1 MKIKKYISLLLA
13 VLCICPALAATV
25 RASQAESGTADN
37 AASDKIIPTGYS
49 IPADEDMT
57 IRCRNA
63 LLYSEYDDRYLF
75 SKRADELLEP
85 ASTTKTMVGIMI
97 FEKFGKMLETKITV
111 TNKLLEGK
119 DGLSLYLEEG
129 EIFSIRQLLTML
141 LMHGANDVSVILSHY
156 YMQDVEC
163 EGDDLEKFAEL
174 MTARAAEIGCEN
186 TVYKNVTGLHANG
199 AKTVLSD
206 IIKIAVHA
214 ANIPGFLEMTSKDK
228 LTIEKNGPTKARV
241 VLSRN
246 YLVSSYQTA
255 RYKTPGVT
263 GMNYGS
269 TEQMGQC
276 LLVSAEYDG
285 KRYFAAIMGGYT
297 DSDEEG
303 TQVVYTDARKLLD
316 YARTGFKYFD
326 VLKKGVII
334 TQVGVRFSTNT
345 DVVTLVPEKTVSMY
359 LPVNT
364 DVNTEISFKT
374 IVQEEEIDAPVAQG
388 YQAGDIIVVYNDEEV
403 CRVPLVTTVSVQ
415 QSRILYTLDALERFV
430 KKPVVIAS
438 LISFFVFLFIY
449 VVIIKS
455 IVAAQKKKRKYIK

>member
-1 MKIKKYISLLLA
+1 MRIKKYICFLLA
-13 VLCICPALAATV
+13 VLCICPAITAAA
-25 RASQAESGTADN
+25 RASQTEAQAETDPN
-37 AASDKIIPTGYS
+37 NDKIIPTGYD
-49 IPADEDMT
+49 IPADESIT
-57 IRCRNA
+57 VKSRNA

-97 FEKFGKMLETKITV
+97 FEKFGKKLDTQITV
-111 TNKLLEGK
+111 TKELLEGK
-119 DGLSLYLEEG
+119 EGLSIYLEEG
-129 EIFSIRQLLTML
+129 EILSIRQLLTIL
-141 LMHGANDVSVILSHY
+141 LMHGANDVSTILAHY
-156 YMQDVEC
+156 YMQDVIC
-163 EGDDLEKFAEL
+163 EGNDLEKFAEL

-186 TVYKNVTGLHANG
+186 TVYKNVTGLYANG
-199 AKTVLSD
+199 AKTVLPD

-214 ANIPGFLEMTSKDK
+214 ANIPGFLDMTSTGR
-228 LTIEKNGPTKARV
+228 LIIEKNGPTKYRT

-255 RYKTPGVT
+255 RYKTAGVT

-269 TEQMGQC
+269 TDQMGQC

-297 DSDEEG
+297 DTDEEQ
-303 TQVVYTDARKLLD
+303 TQVVYTDAIRLLD
-316 YARTGFKYFD
+316 YARTGFKYID

-364 DVNTEISFKT
+364 DVSTKITFKT
-374 IVQEEEIDAPVAQG
+374 IVKEEEIDAPVAQG
-388 YQAGDIIVVYNDEEV
+388 YAAGDIIVIYNEAEV

-415 QSRILYTLDALERFV
+415 QSRILYTLDALEKFV
-430 KKPVVIAS
+430 KKPVVLAS
-438 LISFFVFLFIY
+438 LISFFVLLIIY
-449 VVIIKS
+449 VVIIKAV
-455 IVAAQKKKRKYIK
+455 IAGQKKKRKYIK